1 MVWLLATGGSWWYTH
16 WTVDIV
22 QSDWEIEGHKCTEE
36 AQGYEFISSLSFNYF
51 QAKINKVILE
61 QMMSIMKFHR
71 KWLHTTELKPRLLI
85 TKCLARI
92 VKVLK
97 SKSSRNAV

>member
-1 MVWLLATGGSWWYTH
+1 M
-16 WTVDIV
+16 DIV
-22 QSDWEIEGHKCTEE
+22 QSDRETERHKCTKE

-71 KWLHTTELKPRLLI
+71 KMVP
-85 TKCLARI
+85 CNRI
-92 VKVLK
+92 K
-97 SKSSRNAV
+97 A